1 MNSKNNIIKKN
12 VIDLVKIVAN
22 KGPKDLH
29 VPYIKKKEKNYLL
42 NCLKSNVVSS
52 VGKFTFEF
60 EKKLKNFTKSK
71 YALVVNSGTS
81 GLHLSMIAC
90 DLQRNDEVLMPAFN
104 FIASANAVSYL
115 GGIPHFVEIEN
126 KTLGIDPIKLENYL
140 KKNLRKR
147 GNFYFN
153 KNTNNRVKALIIT
166 HVFGHSAKIN
176 SLIKIAKK
184 FKISVAEDASE
195 ALGSYYKQKHLGT
208 FGDIG
213 VLSFNGNKIIT
224 TGGGGAILTNNKK
237 IFNLLKHISTT
248 AKIKHR
254 WEYSYNKVG
263 YNYRMPSLNAALGC
277 AQLKSL
283 NKLIEAKRK
292 LFLKYEKTLN
302 KNKYIR
308 MFKEP
313 TNCKSNYWLQ
323 TLIFKNKDKKL
334 QIEILNKLN
343 NLGYLCRPPWNLLV
357 SNSPYKNCPSMK
369 LNVSNEMRYKL
380 INLPSSPSLILK

>member
-1 MNSKNNIIKKN
+1 M
-12 VIDLVKIVAN
+12 
-22 KGPKDLH
+22 
-29 VPYIKKKEKNYLL
+29 
-42 NCLKSNVVSS
+42 
-52 VGKFTFEF
+52 
-60 EKKLKNFTKSK
+60 
-71 YALVVNSGTS
+71 
-81 GLHLSMIAC
+81 
-90 DLQRNDEVLMPAFN
+90 
-104 FIASANAVSYL
+104 
-115 GGIPHFVEIEN
+115 
-126 KTLGIDPIKLENYL
+126 
-140 KKNLRKR
+140 
-147 GNFYFN
+147 
-153 KNTNNRVKALIIT
+153 
-166 HVFGHSAKIN
+166 
-176 SLIKIAKK
+176 
-184 FKISVAEDASE
+184 
-195 ALGSYYKQKHLGT
+195 
-208 FGDIG
+208 
-213 VLSFNGNKIIT
+213 SFNGNKIIT

-254 WEYSYNKVG
+254 WEYSYNEVG
-263 YNYRMPSLNAALGC
+263 YNYRMPSINAALGC

-292 LFLKYEKTLN
+292 LFLKYEKALN
-302 KNKYIR
+302 KNKYIS